1 MSIFVC
7 LYFIPSL
14 SIVLLQS
21 HVGNSSSCLDLLFHL
36 SVLVSVV
43 PYFFRLCPTQQASLI
58 STRNLPHNFAAV
70 HLCFCASSL
79 RRHAPVPDLLRS
91 PVCRSVRPSFRFWKI
106 LRDCCFSLLPADS
119 SSSSST
125 SQLADW
131 RPSKKLKIKIKICCR
146 ELNRSLVRNKCV
158 EELSNIFKN
167 NRIQKKCPRRVL
179 RPYQYI
185 EPRLKF

>member
-58 STRNLPHNFAAV
+58 STRNLPHNFAV
-70 HLCFCASSL
+70 HLCLCASSL

-91 PVCRSVRPSFRFWKI
+91 PVCRSIRRFVFEKSFAI
-106 LRDCCFSLLPADS
+106 VASHCYQPTAAAAAVPVS
-119 SSSSST
+119 
-125 SQLADW
+125 W
-131 RPSKKLKIKIKICCR
+131 RIEGPPKSEKLK
-146 ELNRSLVRNKCV
+146 
-158 EELSNIFKN
+158 
-167 NRIQKKCPRRVL
+167 
-179 RPYQYI
+179 
-185 EPRLKF
+185 

>member
-1 MSIFVC
+1 MCPYGLCMSIFVC

-91 PVCRSVRPSFRFWKI
+91 PVCRSIRRFVFEKSFAI
-106 LRDCCFSLLPADS
+106 VASHCYQPTAAAAAVPVS
-119 SSSSST
+119 
-125 SQLADW
+125 W
-131 RPSKKLKIKIKICCR
+131 RIEGPPKSEKLK
-146 ELNRSLVRNKCV
+146 
-158 EELSNIFKN
+158 
-167 NRIQKKCPRRVL
+167 
-179 RPYQYI
+179 
-185 EPRLKF
+185 